1 MPHLGG
7 KPGLCSLCGR
17 GVRHRGSRVASSTQ
31 AVDLNQDFFGCPESS
46 VTPASVLG
54 PEASGPDVE
63 NIPTQNCP
71 VLSRMGEWIPVVV
84 PIESPTVVSRVHSPI
99 PY

>member
-31 AVDLNQDFFGCPESS
+31 AVDLNQDFFG
-46 VTPASVLG
+46 A
-54 PEASGPDVE
+54 
-63 NIPTQNCP
+63 QN
-71 VLSRMGEWIPVVV
+71 R
-84 PIESPTVVSRVHSPI
+84 VSLLLQF
-99 PY
+99 